1 MSLQD
6 RYDELTE
13 IIDTLDSLIDSIT
26 DKDYIEQL
34 RETKYQAENERD
46 EIEPD
51 LLKEQWQEENQREY
65 EYERS
70 AIWIFTKKLMQ

>member
-51 LLKEQWQEENQREY
+51 LLKEQ
-65 EYERS
+65 
-70 AIWIFTKKLMQ
+70 